1 MTPLKTRTRTIAKPS
16 LALLGAVALTLA
28 AGTSASARP
37 SADTAPRS
45 PGGWQ
50 ESGVSY
56 VNSLTGSQGLA
67 SRADGSLLYRGL
79 ASIPLDLRA
88 KGWSH
93 VGDPDIADGHTV
105 DAYQG
110 GDDAK
115 SKMFAVTTPGGKRY
129 LYEHRLDAGEKLN
142 NSFAA
147 VSPDSQWLVSGEWGD
162 QNRLQVFP
170 APLLNSSTPPTGGA
184 LPQAGQISLDK
195 PVRDIQGC
203 DFVSGTRL
211 VCASNDASKELWP
224 EDRPVLQ
231 VDLEHALDGKPV
243 TGKVSSLFAVPQRS
257 ICSGTFE
264 TEGVDYDS
272 ERRTLRAE
280 VVPPVPCLVTTSVY
294 AYKPTTG

>member
-1 MTPLKTRTRTIAKPS
+1 MTHLKTSAKAS
-16 LALLGAVALTLA
+16 AALFGALALAVTTGTGA
-28 AGTSASARP
+28 

-50 ESGVSY
+50 ESGVSS

-79 ASIPLDLRA
+79 ASVPLDLRV
-88 KGWSH
+88 KGWTH
-93 VGDPDIADGHTV
+93 VGDPDIADGHTF

-129 LYEHRLDAGEKLN
+129 LYEHQLDAGEKLN
-142 NSFAA
+142 NSFAS
-147 VSPDSQWLVSGEWGD
+147 VSPDKQWLVSGEWGD

-203 DFVSGTRL
+203 DFVSDTRL

-231 VDLEHALDGKPV
+231 VDLERALDGKQV
-243 TGKVSSLFAVPQRS
+243 TGKVTSLFAAPQRS
-257 ICSGTFE
+257 ICRGTFE
-264 TEGVDYDS
+264 TEGVDYDAG
-272 ERRTLRAE
+272 RRTLRAE
-280 VVPPVPCLVTTSVY
+280 VVPPAPCLVTTSVY
-294 AYKPTTG
+294 AYRPTTG

>member
-1 MTPLKTRTRTIAKPS
+1 MTPLKTFAKTSAKAS
-16 LALLGAVALTLA
+16 LALLCALTLA
-28 AGTSASARP
+28 TATGTSASADT
-37 SADTAPRS
+37 SADAAPRS

-50 ESGVSY
+50 ETGVSS

-79 ASIPLDLRA
+79 ASIPLDLRI
-88 KGWSH
+88 KGWGH
-93 VGDPDIADGHTV
+93 VGDPDIAAGHTV

-110 GDDAK
+110 GDGAK

-129 LYEHRLDAGEKLN
+129 LYEHQLDAGEKLN

-147 VSPDSQWLVSGEWGD
+147 VSPDNQWLVSGEWGD
-162 QNRLQVFP
+162 QSRLPVFP

-203 DFVSGTRL
+203 DFVSATRL

-224 EDRPVLQ
+224 QDRPVLQ

-264 TEGVDYDS
+264 TEGVDYDTG
-272 ERRTLRAE
+272 RRTLRAE
-280 VVPPVPCLVTTSVY
+280 VVPPAPCLVTTSVY
-294 AYKPTTG
+294 SYKPTTG